1 MDLRQ
6 AAYVVAVVEHRTFTA
21 AAASIPVSQPALS
34 QAIAA
39 LERELGAELFHR
51 AGRRVHLTPAGDA
64 FLEPARQM
72 LRDAE
77 VARSAVLDVAGLRS
91 GHLDVVAL
99 STLVVEPLVDLVGRF
114 RRRHPGVLVR
124 ITEPEDA
131 EAVAGNVRSGVAE
144 LGFGDTPVH
153 DPAVTSDRLGTQ
165 ALLAVFPPGTDIDG
179 TRGVTPARLAA
190 FALITT
196 PTGTSSRRLLAAA
209 LREDDSGHDPVIG
222 VVTEHREAIV
232 PLVMAGAG
240 AAILPEPLARAAAAL
255 GAVVAPLRPR
265 LERPV
270 VLVRRVGT
278 LSPAAT
284 AFRELALEDAD
295 GAIGRRRRVG
305 LGSAQP
311 DDAARQKAR

>member
-6 AAYVVAVVEHRTFTA
+6 ASYVVAVVDHRTFTA

-34 QAIAA
+34 QAIAT

-51 AGRRVHLTPAGDA
+51 LGRQVRLTAAGAA
-64 FLEPARQM
+64 FVEPARQM
-72 LRDAE
+72 LRDAA
-77 VARSAVLDVAGLRS
+77 VARAAVADVAGLAS

-114 RRRHPGVLVR
+114 RQAHPGILVR
-124 ITEPEDA
+124 ISEPDDA
-131 EAVAGNVRSGVAE
+131 AAVAGNVRSGAAE
-144 LGFGDTPVH
+144 LGFGDTPVD
-153 DPAVTSDRLGTQ
+153 DPAVTSDHLGRQ

-179 TRGVTPARLAA
+179 AHGVTPSRLAA
-190 FALITT
+190 FPLITT
-196 PTGTSSRRLLAAA
+196 PMGTSSRRLLAAA

-240 AAILPEPLARAAAAL
+240 AAILPEPLARAAATL
-255 GAVVAPLRPR
+255 GAVVAPLRPG

-278 LSPAAT
+278 LSPAAA
-284 AFRELALEDAD
+284 AFRELALEGTDA
-295 GAIGRRRRVG
+295 ATGRRRRAG
-305 LGSAQP
+305 GDGALG
-311 DDAARQKAR
+311 